1 MSINLADDM
10 THNNI
15 SNISNIKSLIFQC
28 NDETLEFEM
37 EQEIDTKGTLE

>member
-1 MSINLADDM
+1 MSVNLADDM

-15 SNISNIKSLIFQC
+15 SNSKSVIFQC